1 MHRGGAAAKTR
12 HWHPHRGRYIPQRWE
27 ILLRHWFLDQIDK
40 AFVPPAER
48 DVYELDAPRW
58 RQTLHDAGAEVQ
70 SSQYVDDWRIMVQ
83 HVFTARG

>member
-1 MHRGGAAAKTR
+1 MESPANLDTDATLR
-12 HWHPHRGRYIPQRWE
+12 QRWD

-40 AFVPPAER
+40 AFVPLAER

-58 RQTLHDAGAEVQ
+58 RQLLHEAGAEIQ

-83 HVFTARG
+83 YVFTAAGDRA